1 MNSVKFYKIFY
12 SKIKDTY
19 KVKKIAQDFGGCSIY
34 IPKKILSHHIF
45 KEYGEEFCKILE
57 NKFSGRVIYFP
68 IFNSRVEDSLFK
80 QQSLLE
86 KIKYSIIK
94 YKFKK

>member
-1 MNSVKFYKIFY
+1 M
-12 SKIKDTY
+12 
-19 KVKKIAQDFGGCSIY
+19 
-34 IPKKILSHHIF
+34 F

-68 IFNSRVEDSLFK
+68 VFNNRIEESLFK

-94 YKFKK
+94 YKFKN